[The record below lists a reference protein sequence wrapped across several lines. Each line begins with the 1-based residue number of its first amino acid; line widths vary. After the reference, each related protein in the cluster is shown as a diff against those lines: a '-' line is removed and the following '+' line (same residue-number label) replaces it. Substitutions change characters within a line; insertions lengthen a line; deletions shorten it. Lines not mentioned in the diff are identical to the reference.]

1 MEAERTK
8 AIASGS
14 FEGSFEV
21 SAGSFVQGDLKMQID
36 DKQNYVSTQQLNLN

>member
-14 FEGSFEV
+14 FEV
-21 SAGSFVQGDLKMQID
+21 STGSFVQGDLKMQID